1 MPTHDDKIHRDR
13 RHGPQLSQSAR
24 PATFEVATRDE
35 HGNAGTAAIAGEHPL
50 TVYVDKREILTLMT
64 LGAAPEALVIGYLRN
79 QRLVDSIEDLVAVQV
94 DWEVNAASVYT
105 RNGLVNLEEKMA
117 HRTKT
122 TGCGSGTV
130 FGDLMADI
138 DAIHLPAADDSV
150 QLTQSTL
157 YALSEL
163 VRKHETIY
171 KQAGAVH
178 GCALFSAQPELLYF
192 VEDVGRHNA
201 VDAIAGMM
209 WLDGVDG
216 GDKIFYTTG
225 RLTSEMVIKAA
236 QMGVPFLVSRS
247 GLTQMGYEI
256 AKQVGMTMIG
266 RAVNKHF
273 LLFNDPGRFVFDAS
287 ASKDE

>member
-1 MPTHDDKIHRDR
+1 MSERNKRIFLSDLHISHIPKLKAGKHDYTWLQKTD
-13 RHGPQLSQSAR
+13 A
-24 PATFEVATRDE
+24 
-35 HGNAGTAAIAGEHPL
+35 
-50 TVYVDKREILTLMT
+50 
-64 LGAAPEALVIGYLRN
+64 EALVNFLKHLTSRQDVEEVIFIGDLFDN
-79 QRLVDSIEDLVAVQV
+79 WVVPVDIEPPSIDDIIAVQV

-105 RNGLVNLEEKMA
+105 RNGLVDLEEKMA

-138 DAIHLPAADDSV
+138 DNIKLPPAAGGV
-150 QLTQSTL
+150 HLAQSTL
-157 YALSEL
+157 YSLAEL
-163 VRKHETIY
+163 VRRHETIY

-178 GCALFSAQPELLYF
+178 GCALFSTQPELLYF

-209 WLDGVDG
+209 WLDGVG
-216 GDKIFYTTG
+216 GADKIFYTTG

-266 RAVNKHF
+266 RAVNRHF
-273 LLFNDPGRFVFDAS
+273 LLFNDPGRFVFDLTAS
-287 ASKDE
+287 SEP